1 MGLVFYIMWSADSGV
16 VDRHMAQAALAD
28 PLRPAST
35 QDVRPP
41 DFTYNLK
48 ILMGWFQITTSLLSV
63 MAVSWPAAYASF
75 MSNFNVVNF
84 SFIPVWFFVVKDV
97 LYCCCTLPRFCD
109 SPVISAGLVL
119 LTLLYLWL
127 RGS

>member
-1 MGLVFYIMWSADSGV
+1 
-16 VDRHMAQAALAD
+16 MAQAALAD

-63 MAVSWPAAYASF
+63 MAVSWPVAYATF

-84 SFIPVWFFVVKDV
+84 SFIPVWFSFNVFLLAHHSFDLGV
-97 LYCCCTLPRFCD
+97 
-109 SPVISAGLVL
+109 PVPPF
-119 LTLLYLWL
+119 
-127 RGS
+127 